1 MSGIVSSQKTSEVC
15 ENQSKTTEPLSKL
28 RKSPSGGLVQVIG
41 LGPGDIGLLAPA
53 AREAIE
59 KADLVL
65 GYKTYLK
72 LIANIAPHIPRQSSG
87 MRKEVDR
94 ARDALKLASEG
105 KRVALVSSG
114 DSGIYGMAGLV
125 YEVRE
130 ESDYEV
136 EIEVLPGIS
145 ALNAAASLL
154 GAPLMTDF
162 AVISLSDQLTPRAD
176 LLRRVELVA
185 QSDFILCLY
194 NPKGR
199 KRVEPFELTC
209 DLLEKHRPPETPVG
223 VVRHAYREKQEVEI
237 IPLSK
242 LRETEVNMVTII
254 IVGNSS
260 TRVFNNKMITP
271 RGYEKK
277 YKFSKSQV

>member
-1 MSGIVSSQKTSEVC
+1 MSRIVSFQKTSEVC
-15 ENQSKTTEPLSKL
+15 ESQTKTTESLPKL

-41 LGPGDIGLLAPA
+41 LGPGDIGLLAPV

-59 KADLVL
+59 KADVVL

-72 LIANIAPHIPRQSSG
+72 LIANIASHIPRQSSG

-125 YEVRE
+125 YEVHE
-130 ESDYEV
+130 ESNYEV
-136 EIEVLPGIS
+136 EIEIVPGIS

-176 LLRRVELVA
+176 LLRRVELVT

-209 DLLEKHRPPETPVG
+209 DLLEKHRPPETPIG
-223 VVRHAYREKQEVEI
+223 IVRHAYREKQEVEI

-242 LRETEVNMVTII
+242 LREAEVNMVTII
-254 IVGNSS
+254 IIGNNS
-260 TRVFNNKMITP
+260 TRVLNNKMITP

-277 YKFSKSQV
+277 YKLAT